1 MMRKSDKM
9 ASGKKV
15 QIIVGSKDDLPV
27 IQKAREVLEQL
38 KVDYYLNITSAH
50 RTPQRICELVSSFA
64 ERGVAVV
71 IACAGMS
78 AHLAGAISAQT
89 TLPVI
94 GVPIDSGSLSGIDAS
109 LSTVQMPGGI
119 PVGCMGIGATGAL
132 NGALL
137 AAEILA
143 LSDEGLTERLNQ
155 YRQELAGKVLE
166 DDKNIN
172 GALRKAGS

>member
-1 MMRKSDKM
+1 M
-9 ASGKKV
+9 AERKKV
-15 QIIVGSKDDLPV
+15 QIIVGSKEDLPV
-27 IQKAREVLEQL
+27 VQKAREVLERL
-38 KVDYYLNITSAH
+38 KVDYYLNIASAH
-50 RTPQRICELVSSFA
+50 RTPQRISELVASFP

-78 AHLAGAISAQT
+78 AHLAGTISAQT

-94 GVPIDSGSLSGIDAS
+94 GVPLDSGSLSGIDAL

-119 PVGCMGIGATGAL
+119 PVACMGIGATGAQ

-137 AAEILA
+137 AVEILA

-166 DDKNIN
+166 DDKSIDRT
-172 GALRKAGS
+172 LRKVGL